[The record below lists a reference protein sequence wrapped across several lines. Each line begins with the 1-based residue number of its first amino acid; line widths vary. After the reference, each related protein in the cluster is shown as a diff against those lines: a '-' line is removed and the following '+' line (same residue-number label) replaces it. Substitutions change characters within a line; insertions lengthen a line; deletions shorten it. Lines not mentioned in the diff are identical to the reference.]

1 MATIDKP
8 QRWDEPLSRDM
19 TDSDIGFVLSVPPF
33 KDMDASRFPDSF
45 PLAEIIRNDTRLL
58 EFSDGEVIVREGDY
72 GNSAFVVLHGHVDI
86 ILPPGVP
93 ESMLGRSDNRS
104 KGFFEAF
111 GQLWSNPK
119 HPEVRN
125 YGGGHTQT
133 SMDEDGRT
141 KIFLADLTAEIPATR
156 SVRLG
161 EGNMIGEIAALSRT
175 QRSATVIASGD
186 TRVLEVRWQAL
197 RDIRQRA
204 TEFREMVDNLYRE
217 RSLANHLRSIP
228 LFQHVSEESI
238 EIITQAT
245 IFETYGN
252 FDWYASYNRAAATRD
267 YDDLIDQEPLILQE
281 GDYVDG
287 LLLIRAGFARVS
299 YQVNQGT
306 KTYSYLGKG
315 SVFGLTEMLT
325 SEEEGSASSKFSL
338 GSLGYT
344 DVLRVP
350 TRIVEDLVLPGLPAE
365 ILRQYRLS
373 YPSDIGDDV
382 STDNTGARPI
392 DSTLLEHLVERRFIN
407 GTATMMIDL
416 DRCTRCDECVR
427 ACANGHNNNPRFIRH
442 GPIHDNYMVANACM
456 QCQDPVCMIGCPTGA
471 IHRTLDGVIKIN
483 DISCI
488 GCATCANACPYDNIR
503 MVPIR
508 DDRGV
513 ILRDNET
520 HVPINK
526 ATKCDLCEDQLGGP
540 ACQRACPHDALVRM
554 DMRDFDALT
563 NWVQR

>member
-8 QRWDEPLSRDM
+8 QRWDEPFSRDM
-19 TDSDIGFVLSVPPF
+19 TDSDIDFVLSIAPF
-33 KDMDASRFPDSF
+33 NDMDASRFPDSF
-45 PLAEIIRNDTRLL
+45 PLAEIIRNDTRVL
-58 EFSDGEVIVREGDY
+58 EFSDGEVIVRQGDY
-72 GNSAFVVLHGHVDI
+72 GNSAFVVLLGHVDI

-111 GQLWSNPK
+111 SQLWTNPR
-119 HPEVRN
+119 HPEVRD
-125 YGGGHTQT
+125 YREGHTQT
-133 SMDEDGRT
+133 SIDEDART
-141 KIFLADLTAEIPATR
+141 KIFLADLTAEMPATR

-175 QRSATVIASGD
+175 QRSATVIASGY
-186 TRVLEVRWQAL
+186 TKVLEVRWQAL

-217 RSLANHLRSIP
+217 RSLANHLQSIP

-252 FDWYASYNRAAATRD
+252 FDWYSSYNKAAATKD
-267 YDDLIDQEPLILQE
+267 YNDLINQEPLILQE

-299 YQVNQGT
+299 YQANQGT
-306 KTYSYLGKG
+306 KTLSYLGKG
-315 SVFGLTEMLT
+315 SVFGLREMVA
-325 SEEEGSASSKFSL
+325 SDAKDSASSKFSL
-338 GSLGYT
+338 RALGYT

-350 TRIVEDLVLPGLPAE
+350 TRVVEDLVLPGLPAE
-365 ILRQYRLS
+365 ILKQYRLS
-373 YPSDIGDDV
+373 YPEDIGDDG
-382 STDNTGARPI
+382 STVNTGNKPI

-471 IHRTLDGVIKIN
+471 IHRTLEGVIKIN
-483 DISCI
+483 DVSCI

-508 DDRGV
+508 DDKGA
-513 ILRDNET
+513 ILRDKQT

-563 NWVQR
+563 HWVQR

>member
-8 QRWDEPLSRDM
+8 QRWDEPFSRDM
-19 TDSDIGFVLSVPPF
+19 TDSDIDFVLSIAPF
-33 KDMDASRFPDSF
+33 NDMDASRFPDSF
-45 PLAEIIRNDTRLL
+45 PLAEIIRNDTRVL
-58 EFSDGEVIVREGDY
+58 EFSDGEVIVRQGDY
-72 GNSAFVVLHGHVDI
+72 GNSAFVVLLGHVNI

-111 GQLWSNPK
+111 SQLWTNPR
-119 HPEVRN
+119 HPEVRD
-125 YGGGHTQT
+125 YRGGHTQT
-133 SMDEDGRT
+133 SIDEDGRT
-141 KIFLADLTAEIPATR
+141 KIFLADLTAEMPATR

-175 QRSATVIASGD
+175 QRSATVIASGY
-186 TRVLEVRWQAL
+186 TKVLEVRWQAL

-217 RSLANHLRSIP
+217 RSLANHLQSIP

-252 FDWYASYNRAAATRD
+252 FDWYSSYNKAAATKD
-267 YDDLIDQEPLILQE
+267 YNDLINQEPLILQE

-299 YQVNQGT
+299 YQANQGT
-306 KTYSYLGKG
+306 KTLSYLGKG
-315 SVFGLTEMLT
+315 SVFGLREMVA
-325 SEEEGSASSKFSL
+325 SDAKDSASSKFSL
-338 GSLGYT
+338 RALGYT

-350 TRIVEDLVLPGLPAE
+350 TRVVEDLVLPGLPAE
-365 ILRQYRLS
+365 ILKQYRLS
-373 YPSDIGDDV
+373 YPEDIGDDGSSV
-382 STDNTGARPI
+382 NTANKPI

-471 IHRTLDGVIKIN
+471 IHRTLEGVIKIN
-483 DISCI
+483 DVSCI

-508 DDRGV
+508 DDKGA
-513 ILRDNET
+513 ILRDKQT

-563 NWVQR
+563 HWVQR

>member
-8 QRWDEPLSRDM
+8 QRWDEPFSRDM
-19 TDSDIGFVLSVPPF
+19 TDSDIDFVLSIAPF
-33 KDMDASRFPDSF
+33 NDMDASRFPESF
-45 PLAEIIRNDTRLL
+45 PLAEIIRNDTRVL
-58 EFSDGEVIVREGDY
+58 EFSDGEVIVRQGDY
-72 GNSAFVVLHGHVDI
+72 GNSAFVVLLGHVDI

-111 GQLWSNPK
+111 SQLWTNPR
-119 HPEVRN
+119 HPEVRD
-125 YGGGHTQT
+125 YRGGHTQT
-133 SMDEDGRT
+133 SIDEDGRT
-141 KIFLADLTAEIPATR
+141 KIFLADLTAEMPATR

-175 QRSATVIASGD
+175 QRSATVIASGY
-186 TRVLEVRWQAL
+186 TKVLEVRWQAL

-217 RSLANHLRSIP
+217 RSLANHLQSIP

-252 FDWYASYNRAAATRD
+252 FDWYSSYNKAAATKD
-267 YDDLIDQEPLILQE
+267 YNDLINQEPLILQE

-299 YQVNQGT
+299 YQANQGT
-306 KTYSYLGKG
+306 KTLSYLGKG
-315 SVFGLTEMLT
+315 SVFGLREMVA
-325 SEEEGSASSKFSL
+325 SDAKDSASSKFSL
-338 GSLGYT
+338 RALGYT

-350 TRIVEDLVLPGLPAE
+350 TRVVEDLVLPGLPAE
-365 ILRQYRLS
+365 ILKQYRLS
-373 YPSDIGDDV
+373 YPEDIGDDG
-382 STDNTGARPI
+382 STVNTGNKPI

-471 IHRTLDGVIKIN
+471 IHRTLEGVIKIN
-483 DISCI
+483 DVSCI

-508 DDRGV
+508 DDKGA
-513 ILRDNET
+513 ILRDKQT

-563 NWVQR
+563 HWVQR